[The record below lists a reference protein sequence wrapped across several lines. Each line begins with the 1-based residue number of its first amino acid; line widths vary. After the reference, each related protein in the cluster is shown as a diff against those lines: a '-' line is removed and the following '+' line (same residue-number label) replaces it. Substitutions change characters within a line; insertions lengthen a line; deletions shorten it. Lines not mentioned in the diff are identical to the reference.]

1 MRSIFLFFAFFI
13 YLISFSQNPVNWNI
27 SYNKNTVVFS
37 AEIDSNWHLYAV
49 DVPFPNQGPLP
60 TIVEFKKQKNYLL
73 KGKVYQEKPIIKYD
87 KDFGIDVAY
96 YQNKTN
102 FYQKIRPI
110 SDSFKIQGNINYMA
124 CDDNQCLALEKIFNL
139 QVNRQD

>member
-1 MRSIFLFFAFFI
+1 MRSIFLFIAFFN

-60 TIVEFKKQKNYLL
+60 TIVEFKKLILKPYLV
-73 KGKVYQEKPIIKYD
+73 K
-87 KDFGIDVAY
+87 
-96 YQNKTN
+96 
-102 FYQKIRPI
+102 
-110 SDSFKIQGNINYMA
+110 
-124 CDDNQCLALEKIFNL
+124 
-139 QVNRQD
+139 

>member
-1 MRSIFLFFAFFI
+1 MRSIFLFVAFFI

>member
-1 MRSIFLFFAFFI
+1 MRSIFLFIAFFN

-110 SDSFKIQGNINYMA
+110 SDSFKIRGNINYMA

-139 QVNRQD
+139 QINRQD

>member
-1 MRSIFLFFAFFI
+1 MKSIFLFIAFFI

-27 SYNKNTVVFS
+27 SYYKNTVVFS

-60 TIVEFKKQKNYLL
+60 TIMEFKKQKNYLL

-110 SDSFKIQGNINYMA
+110 SCTNFTFF
-124 CDDNQCLALEKIFNL
+124 LF
-139 QVNRQD
+139 